1 MRSYAVVIRYVR
13 DRDQST
19 DEEDFAA
26 TNDDDVSMIT
36 ISDDEDDTSEFY
48 RDQSTDEEDFAAT
61 NDDDEFSRKRRQIAD
76 IIDIIYISD
85 DES

>member
-1 MRSYAVVIRYVR
+1 MGGEGEGNKGCVLTSG
-13 DRDQST
+13 
-19 DEEDFAA
+19 EEVLFMAWA
-26 TNDDDVSMIT
+26 QEMGIG
-36 ISDDEDDTSEFY
+36 E
-48 RDQSTDEEDFAAT
+48 TDEEDFAAT